1 MLFLEALLTSIHTAI
16 SQSREDRLQRGPTG
30 QGQGCLQGQG
40 LGRITGGWSGGPP
53 FHRHKMHFDIKIG
66 VRYSESMQGLDSL
79 LFLECHK

>member
-53 FHRHKMHFDIKIG
+53 FHRHKMHFDINKNRSK
-66 VRYSESMQGLDSL
+66 VQ
-79 LFLECHK
+79 